1 MERTGVSPG
10 AAALLIV
17 GALLAGV
24 TAVVLSLA
32 VPASEWVADA
42 PNIGR
47 QIEWK
52 LRDLRGAAEGMREA
66 AEQVDAQVDEITNG
80 EAAEDP
86 DVQRVVVEQ
95 PSGAVAIAL
104 QAPAVLA
111 QILFTLIFL
120 FFLLASG
127 DMFYEKIVHVLPTFP
142 DKRRAIRIAHDIER
156 KLSRYLFTITLINA
170 GLGVAVGVAM
180 ALLGMPNPMLLGVVG
195 FLFNFVPYVG
205 AVISTALVLA
215 VGLVSLPQ
223 VGQAGLA
230 AATYFLLTAIEGQFV
245 TPYLIGRHLRLNT
258 VVVFLSVS
266 LWAWLWSVVGMLVA
280 TPLLVA
286 IRTLCDHIPSLEPV
300 GDFLS
305 ARGDERPE
313 PDEEPAE

>member
-1 MERTGVSPG
+1 
-10 AAALLIV
+10 
-17 GALLAGV
+17 
-24 TAVVLSLA
+24 
-32 VPASEWVADA
+32 
-42 PNIGR
+42 
-47 QIEWK
+47 
-52 LRDLRGAAEGMREA
+52 
-66 AEQVDAQVDEITNG
+66 
-80 EAAEDP
+80 
-86 DVQRVVVEQ
+86 
-95 PSGAVAIAL
+95 
-104 QAPAVLA
+104 
-111 QILFTLIFL
+111 
-120 FFLLASG
+120 
-127 DMFYEKIVHVLPTFP
+127 
-142 DKRRAIRIAHDIER
+142 
-156 KLSRYLFTITLINA
+156 
-170 GLGVAVGVAM
+170 VAVGVAM